1 MVRRVRDPRVAQ
13 GDVEQVEYRQLG
25 GKLKVE
31 RVTET
36 DVDVEARRE
45 RRERR
50 HRVGDVLLLVLSH
63 RLRLLRVHRLEV
75 ALGRVV
81 PAAGVLVQDPRRD
94 EAHELLGG
102 HLWPVGRALEGDG
115 VAQEQ
120 HVDDAD
126 ERARAVLVLA
136 HDGALGAEEVDAL
149 HLEEVPVVVV
159 PCGLGRGGHLGAVA
173 RRGWGGAPPGDGRP
187 RESGE
192 DVSKAPVNLAVSENR
207 RDARAPRRSG
217 ALRRPPP
224 ALYY

>member
-1 MVRRVRDPRVAQ
+1 MVRRVRDPRVTQ

-36 DVDVEARRE
+36 DVDVEARGE

-75 ALGRVV
+75 VALGCVV
-81 PAAGVLVQDPRRD
+81 ARAAARPAAGVLVQDPRRD
-94 EAHELLGG
+94 QAHELLGG
-102 HLWPVGRALEGDG
+102 HLRYVRRALEGDG

-120 HVDDAD
+120 HVDDTD

-159 PCGLGRGGHLGAVA
+159 LSGSMGRGGHLGAVA
-173 RRGWGGAPPGDGRP
+173 HAGPGVSRGGRW
-187 RESGE
+187 R
-192 DVSKAPVNLAVSENR
+192 
-207 RDARAPRRSG
+207 
-217 ALRRPPP
+217 
-224 ALYY
+224 